1 MFARFSI
8 HAIVNIIFDRRRSFT
23 EISVRAHI
31 LLACMAKLRAR
42 LPTFLARIWAR
53 PLTPAPHTQLIPIIP
68 KHYDLGSTNSAVQ
81 ITDPTLYLYP

>member
-42 LPTFLARIWAR
+42 LPTFLARIGAR
-53 PLTPAPHTQLIPIIP
+53 HVSYYYLLFII
-68 KHYDLGSTNSAVQ
+68 
-81 ITDPTLYLYP
+81 ITI